1 MPRASGLPGF
11 FNPPILYFARV
22 VFGADASAVNPE
34 DVVAGL
40 PPGSLFIIHAAGD
53 RLIPVDHA
61 HRIAAAAGPAVYD
74 VWIFPGSQHDQVT
87 AAAPDQYRKRVLAF
101 FDQRLR
107 TATP

>member
-1 MPRASGLPGF
+1 M
-11 FNPPILYFARV
+11 
-22 VFGADASAVNPE
+22 FGADASAVNPE

-74 VWIFPGSQHDQVT
+74 VWIFPGSQHDRVT